1 MAKFIKYQIATE
13 IPHDVTITI
22 PLLDENG
29 DPVMHEVPFPVLDE
43 NGLSVLDEHGKPV
56 YKIALEPV
64 LVDEVRQEVETVLT
78 WVAIRCVT
86 EASLEANLLIAQKE
100 AYSGEYVIEG
110 EFDRK
115 TETTDDILNALLGVT
130 V

>member
-29 DPVMHEVPFPVLDE
+29 DPVMQEVPVPALDE
-43 NGLSVLDEHGKPV
+43 NGLPVLDEQGEPI
-56 YKIALEPV
+56 YKIVLEPV
-64 LVDEVRQEVETVLT
+64 LVEETRQEVEIVLT
-78 WVAIRCVT
+78 WAAIRCST

-100 AYSGEYVIEG
+100 AYNGEYVVEG
-110 EFDRK
+110 EFDREA
-115 TETTDDILNALLGVT
+115 ETTDDILNALLGVT
-130 V
+130 E